1 MVPNI
6 DWLQEFWKSAQQASP
21 FGAMGAVI
29 CLWIVWRRLNKALDK
44 VEVMGQRSIEALVQ
58 VERTL
63 DALLDR
69 KVTRRRSHRG

>member
-1 MVPNI
+1 MGGAGI

-29 CLWIVWRRLNKALDK
+29 CLGIVWRRLIKAQDK
-44 VEVMGQRSIEALVQ
+44 LEIVTARSIEALVQ

-63 DALLDR
+63 DSLLPP
-69 KVTRRRSHRG
+69 KQRRNRQR